1 MAHARQQIRQQL
13 ITTLTGLATTGSNVV
28 ASRVYDIATSQF
40 SRISKALAI
49 YTLSEDLG
57 EESANK
63 QMRLLDV
70 VVEVREKASSNL
82 DNALDAIGAEVE
94 DALFAS
100 GDTTLN
106 GKCKHFNYDGLEI
119 SLSGDAEQPIGLM
132 TMRFIAQYRVDKT
145 DVETLI
151 S

>member
-13 ITTLTGLATTGSNVV
+13 VTTLTGLATTGSNVV
-28 ASRVYDIATSQF
+28 ASRVYDIATSKLP
-40 SRISKALAI
+40 SLAI

>member
-13 ITTLTGLATTGSNVV
+13 VTTLTGLATTGSNVV
-28 ASRVYDIATSQF
+28 ASRVYDIATSKLP
-40 SRISKALAI
+40 SLAI

-70 VVEVREKASSNL
+70 VVEVRAKASSNL

>member
-28 ASRVYDIATSQF
+28 ASRVYDIATSKLP
-40 SRISKALAI
+40 SLAI

-119 SLSGDAEQPIGLM
+119 TLSGDAEQPIGLM
-132 TMRFIAQYRVDKT
+132 TMRFIAKYRVDKT